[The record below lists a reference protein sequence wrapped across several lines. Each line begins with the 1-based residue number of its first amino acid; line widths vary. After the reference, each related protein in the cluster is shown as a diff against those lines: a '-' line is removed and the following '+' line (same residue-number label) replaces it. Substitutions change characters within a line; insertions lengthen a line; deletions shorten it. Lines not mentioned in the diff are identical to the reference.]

1 MTYFSE
7 LISQRKLYFQT
18 IKKGTRYP
26 DYFIKNKPSSQD
38 VYPSPL
44 LLLKQVM
51 GNNGISQMSGLP
63 TIGYFIK
70 FYRNNKVKRWLNN
83 G

>member
-38 VYPSPL
+38 VYPSD
-44 LLLKQVM
+44 
-51 GNNGISQMSGLP
+51 
-63 TIGYFIK
+63 
-70 FYRNNKVKRWLNN
+70 FYPYLFLNKKLSSNPFLTLITPSSS
-83 G
+83 